1 METDMKIAVIV
12 LFALA
17 GVLLVLAIRHFMERG
32 FLLNNAYI
40 YATKEQR
47 KTMDKKPH
55 YRQSAVCL
63 LLLSAAFAVQ
73 GLAVLLQSFKLA
85 LLWIPLFFAAVVYG
99 IVSSALIS
107 RKKRKRDD
115 GRQA

>member
-1 METDMKIAVIV
+1 METDMIIAIIV

-17 GVLLVLAIRHFMERG
+17 GVLLVLSIRHFMERG

-73 GLAVLLQSFKLA
+73 GVALILESFKLA

-99 IVSSALIS
+99 IVSSVWIA
-107 RKKRKRDD
+107 RKKK
-115 GRQA
+115 G

>member
-1 METDMKIAVIV
+1 MATDMDITVIV

-47 KTMDKKPH
+47 KAMDKKPH
-55 YRQSAVCL
+55 YRQSAICL

-73 GLAVLLQSFKLA
+73 GLGVLLGSFKLGV
-85 LLWIPLFFAAVVYG
+85 LWIPLFFAAVVYG
-99 IVSSALIS
+99 IVSSVWIA
-107 RKKRKRDD
+107 RKKK
-115 GRQA
+115 G